1 MKILICKS
9 DCKLVWS
16 NSSFQKVWSN
26 SLVIIHG
33 RKVNTKQNKTK
44 LLVILYNTIPSWA
57 TIEFNLLRSIWHKTR
72 RFSRPR
78 RVGKHQFFKLFST
91 RELEHNSS
99 WECSWMMVTQEV
111 RSCSYQ
117 AVTVFK
123 KWKKESKCSGATGD
137 QMKVIVSYSCLAS
150 ATKILPDSH
159 HPATTSVLA
168 HCGMHTQCDRQ
179 KI

>member
-78 RVGKHQFFKLFST
+78 RVGKHQCFKLFST
-91 RELEHNSS
+91 RELSTIPLGNVREWWWLKKSDRVRTRPLLSS
-99 WECSWMMVTQEV
+99 RNE
-111 RSCSYQ
+111 
-117 AVTVFK
+117 K
-123 KWKKESKCSGATGD
+123 KNSKCSGATGD

-168 HCGMHTQCDRQ
+168 HCSMHTQCDRQ

>member
-1 MKILICKS
+1 
-9 DCKLVWS
+9 
-16 NSSFQKVWSN
+16 
-26 SLVIIHG
+26 
-33 RKVNTKQNKTK
+33 
-44 LLVILYNTIPSWA
+44 VILYNTIPSWA

-123 KWKKESKCSGATGD
+123 KWKKNSKCSGATGD

-150 ATKILPDSH
+150 ATKMMKVIISYSCLASATKIIPDSH

-168 HCGMHTQCDRQ
+168 HCSMHTQCDRQ

>member
-1 MKILICKS
+1 M
-9 DCKLVWS
+9 
-16 NSSFQKVWSN
+16 
-26 SLVIIHG
+26 
-33 RKVNTKQNKTK
+33 
-44 LLVILYNTIPSWA
+44 ILYNTIPSWA

-123 KWKKESKCSGATGD
+123 KWKKKQQMFRSYRRSDEGNCLLQLPCINYEDDEGNYLLQLPCISYEDTTG
-137 QMKVIVSYSCLAS
+137 LA
-150 ATKILPDSH
+150 PPCH
-159 HPATTSVLA
+159 HISIGTLQYAHAMWSSENLISVP
-168 HCGMHTQCDRQ
+168 
-179 KI
+179 